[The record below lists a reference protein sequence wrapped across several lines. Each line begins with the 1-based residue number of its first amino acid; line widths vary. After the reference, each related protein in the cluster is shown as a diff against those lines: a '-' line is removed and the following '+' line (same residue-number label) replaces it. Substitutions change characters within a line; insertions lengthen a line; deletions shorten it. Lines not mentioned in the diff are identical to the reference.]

1 MIETDSILLKASELK
16 IKRQPFALVTV
27 VRCESPTSA
36 KPGAKALV
44 FESGEIQGW
53 IGGGCAQPAVI
64 ATVKK
69 SLKDGQGRLIRV
81 SPDKGKLV
89 DDGIINFG
97 MNCLSG
103 GTLDIFIDPVI
114 PKPALLIIGAAPSAQ
129 ALSILAHRTG
139 FEVTAMFPGANKEL
153 YPDAIEV
160 IDGLDASALKYSNP
174 PFVVVAT
181 QGKGDEDG
189 LKQALATNS
198 EFIGFIA
205 SERKA
210 KKVKV
215 SLIESGNDKNKVDA
229 IISPIGIEIG
239 AITPEEIALSVVAEL
254 VKANRGLAA
263 SASSVE
269 EVIAE
274 EKATVEEKTA
284 EEAPSCCGS
293 MGKDT
298 VS

>member
-1 MIETDSILLKASELK
+1 MIETDAILLKASELK
-16 IKRQPFALVTV
+16 IKRKPFALVTV

-64 ATVKK
+64 DTVKK

-81 SPDKGKLV
+81 SPNEEPLV
-89 DDGIINFG
+89 DNGIINFG

-114 PKPALLIIGAAPSAQ
+114 PKPALLIIGTAPSAQ

-139 FEVTAMFPGANKEL
+139 FEVTVMSSGADKEL
-153 YPDAIEV
+153 YPDAVEI
-160 IDGLDASALKYSNP
+160 IDGLDASELNYSHP

-189 LKQALATNS
+189 LKEALATDS
-198 EFIGFIA
+198 TFIGFIA

-210 KKVKV
+210 KKVKE
-215 SLIESGNDKNKVDA
+215 SLIKNGNDKNKVDA
-229 IISPIGIEIG
+229 ILSPIGIEIG
-239 AITPEEIALSVVAEL
+239 AVTPEEIALSVLAEL
-254 VKANRGLAA
+254 VRANRGQQASTASLAK
-263 SASSVE
+263 E
-269 EVIAE
+269 GNVI
-274 EKATVEEKTA
+274 
-284 EEAPSCCGS
+284 EAPSCCGS